1 MPLGRLIVAIA
12 AAVCVWLFASSA
24 FAAPAP
30 QCDPRGAITFA
41 PPPQLQPP
49 EQSLDALETGPT
61 CVERFL
67 AGAGLE
73 QGTIPIPTSAPEPAL
88 VMATPEVAPATPVA
102 VIFVDAPC
110 DEARPG
116 VRARLDRPPR
126 P

>member
-1 MPLGRLIVAIA
+1 
-12 AAVCVWLFASSA
+12 

-49 EQSLDALETGPT
+49 EQSLDALESGPT

-67 AGAGLE
+67 ASAGLE

-88 VMATPEVAPATPVA
+88 AATTPEVPPATPVA
-102 VIFVDAPC
+102 FVVVDVPR

-116 VRARLDRPPR
+116 VRSRLDRPPR